1 VIGQQ
6 IDSRPGLLYRVDS
19 PRSLRHAA
27 TGFTLPHLIIEYSA
41 NIEDRIALDALLDKL
56 HACALETGVFP
67 LGGLRVRAHRADHY
81 RIADKAADNGFVHV
95 TALIGHG
102 RALDVQQRA
111 GEQLF
116 AVLTEHLASLYDR
129 SPLAIS
135 LNIQEFHPV
144 LNFKKN
150 NLHEHVKKRGG
161 TARSSKPGAQQT
173 SGSKA
178 QPKPGATVQ
187 Q

>member
-1 VIGQQ
+1 M
-6 IDSRPGLLYRVDS
+6 
-19 PRSLRHAA
+19 
-27 TGFTLPHLIIEYSA
+27 PHLIIEYSA
-41 NIEDRIALDALLDKL
+41 NVEDAIALDELLDKL

-67 LGGLRVRAHRADHY
+67 LGGLRVRAHKTEHY
-81 RIADKAADNGFVHV
+81 RVADKSPENGFVHV

-116 AVLTEHLASLYDR
+116 ETLTAHLAPLYDR

-150 NLHEHVKKRGG
+150 NLHEHVRKR
-161 TARSSKPGAQQT
+161 AKRAGA
-173 SGSKA
+173 GS
-178 QPKPGATVQ
+178 
-187 Q
+187 